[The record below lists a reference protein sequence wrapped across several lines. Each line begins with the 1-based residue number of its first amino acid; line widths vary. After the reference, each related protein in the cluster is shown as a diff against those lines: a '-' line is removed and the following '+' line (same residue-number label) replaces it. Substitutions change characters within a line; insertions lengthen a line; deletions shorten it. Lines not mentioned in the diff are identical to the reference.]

1 MDRRCPL
8 EENLD
13 KILDRSHL
21 PDDVEA
27 LKDLFMATTQDLSK
41 KIEDFSKKSLILV
54 ETIEYLKSELCILR
68 RFQYGQRSERLKKKR
83 LK

>member
-1 MDRRCPL
+1 MNGCRRL
-8 EENLD
+8 EENLN
-13 KILDRSHL
+13 KTHDRSRL

-27 LKDLFMATTQDLSK
+27 LKDLFIATTQDLSK
-41 KIEDFSKKSLILV
+41 KIEVFC
-54 ETIEYLKSELCILR
+54 ETIDYLKSELCVLR

>member
-1 MDRRCPL
+1 M
-8 EENLD
+8 EENVD
-13 KILDRSHL
+13 KILDRSRL